1 MELGKIRRQTI
12 ALLGLD
18 FLDLVLRFGA
28 ILFDVLGWRLA
39 SGGDLYL
46 FLSFLHC

>member
-1 MELGKIRRQTI
+1 
-12 ALLGLD
+12 
-18 FLDLVLRFGA
+18 VLRFGA

-39 SGGDLYL
+39 SGDLYL